1 MNLKFTSVSSK
12 QIEKL
17 PKEIVKKFYKQALY
31 LLDNPRH
38 PSLRSRKMSGL
49 DRYEARIDKSYRFTY
64 EIERD
69 FVILLSVGPHD
80 AGLGK
85 K

>member
-1 MNLKFTSVSSK
+1 MKLKFTSVASK
-12 QIEKL
+12 QVEKL

-38 PSLRSRKMSGL
+38 PSLRARKMSGE
-49 DRYEARIDKSYRFTY
+49 DKFEARIDRQYRFTFY
-64 EIERD
+64 LEGD
-69 FVILLSVGPHD
+69 SAVILSVGPHD
-80 AGLGK
+80 TGLGK